1 LLVNPRVRSLIQ
13 PLHRFRAKPTSRPWI
28 AYRAARV
35 VYWFLTNE
43 NYRNAALVRLA
54 RPRNLFQPDNIT
66 RPDRY
71 PHLFDLAA
79 REIGDGSGTRILSFG
94 CSTGEEVFAL
104 REYFARAQIKGVDIN
119 RHNIAICK
127 RQLAKHPDPAI
138 SFRTSG
144 SAADEQAGA
153 YDAIFCMAVFRRG
166 ALADRVRERCDEY
179 IRFEVFDNATA
190 DLARS
195 LKVGGLLFIEYSN
208 FRFCDTRSY
217 SEFEAVGAARSE
229 PVANRC
235 PIYDRDNRLMPGLT
249 YSEVAFRKVD
259 RNQGR

>member
-1 LLVNPRVRSLIQ
+1 MRRTDPA
-13 PLHRFRAKPTSRPWI
+13 PGSRPWI

-35 VYWFLTNE
+35 AYRFLTSAT
-43 NYRNAALVRLA
+43 YRNAALVRLA

-71 PHLFDLAA
+71 PHFFDLAA
-79 REIGDGSGTRILSFG
+79 REIGDGSETRILSFG

-104 REYFARAQIKGVDIN
+104 RGFFPNAQIRGVDIN

-127 RQLAKHPDPAI
+127 RKLAKHPDPAI

-144 SAADEQAGA
+144 SAANEEAGA
-153 YDAIFCMAVFRRG
+153 YDAIFCMAVFRHG
-166 ALADRVRERCDEY
+166 ALADTIPERCDAF
-179 IRFEVFDNATA
+179 IRFEGFDNATA

-208 FRFCDTRSY
+208 FRFCDTESY
-217 SEFEAVGAARSE
+217 AEFEAAFGSARSE
-229 PVANRC
+229 AVANRC
-235 PIYDRDNRLMPGLT
+235 PIYDRDNRLMPGLA
-249 YSEVAFRKVD
+249 YSEVAFRKVE
-259 RNQGR
+259 RKQIR